1 MYLYFTVCLNGN
13 MSINQNQHIRLN
25 MQMEH
30 QRSKEQR
37 KITARAVLDLQT
49 IYYWTHV
56 HFFLTNPDVKYL
68 SPSSNQ

>member
-1 MYLYFTVCLNGN
+1 
-13 MSINQNQHIRLN
+13 